1 MDRNRSYEDRKK
13 SGLFRIFPPKTAS
26 FRFKTAKRAERPSAS
41 TAIHRQPIAGP
52 GFFPIFATVSF
63 HKRTT
68 RKPNDMIRKILLS
81 VALLSAGGALHAQ
94 PKVIA
99 HRGYWTAPGSA
110 QNSLA
115 SFAKA
120 DSIGVYG
127 SEMDVWLT
135 GDDKLVVNH
144 DQVYKGT
151 DIDMARA
158 RARDITRIVLPNG
171 ENLPTLDEYLETVA
185 ARPATRLVLETKTL
199 VPYRREGH
207 RGGKDRPRAGKTRPY
222 GADGLHLLLAER
234 LSGVPEAAARSQCL
248 LPGRRSLARK
258 PPPRGPDG
266 SRLLGGRAAPAPRMD
281 RAGPPGGT
289 RSQCLDGEFGGRR
302 CAISSR
308 RAWTTSPP
316 TIPNACKA
324 LLRE

>member
-1 MDRNRSYEDRKK
+1 
-13 SGLFRIFPPKTAS
+13 
-26 FRFKTAKRAERPSAS
+26 
-41 TAIHRQPIAGP
+41 
-52 GFFPIFATVSF
+52 
-63 HKRTT
+63 
-68 RKPNDMIRKILLS
+68 MIRKILLS

-199 VPYRREGH
+199 VPYRREDIAVEKIVRALEKHGLTERTDFISFSLNACLEYRKRLPEANVYDLAGDLSPESLRRVALTGLDYSAGVLRQH
-207 RGGKDRPRAGKTRPY
+207 PEWIEQAHRAGLEVNVWTVNSEEEMRYFIAQGVDYITTDYP
-222 GADGLHLLLAER
+222 ER
-234 LSGVPEAAARSQCL
+234 LQ
-248 LPGRRSLARK
+248 
-258 PPPRGPDG
+258 
-266 SRLLGGRAAPAPRMD
+266 
-281 RAGPPGGT
+281 
-289 RSQCLDGEFGGRR
+289 
-302 CAISSR
+302 
-308 RAWTTSPP
+308 
-316 TIPNACKA
+316 A
-324 LLRE
+324 LLRK

>member
-68 RKPNDMIRKILLS
+68 RKPNDIIRKILLS

-171 ENLPTLDEYLETVA
+171 ENLPTLDEYLEAVA

-199 VPYRREGH
+199 VPYRREDIAVEKIVRALERHGLTERTDFISFSLNACLEYRKRLPEANVYYLAGDLSPESLRRVALTGLDYSAGVLRQH
-207 RGGKDRPRAGKTRPY
+207 PEWIEQAHRAGLEVNVWTVNSEEEMRYFIAQGVDYITTDYP
-222 GADGLHLLLAER
+222 ER
-234 LSGVPEAAARSQCL
+234 LQ
-248 LPGRRSLARK
+248 
-258 PPPRGPDG
+258 
-266 SRLLGGRAAPAPRMD
+266 
-281 RAGPPGGT
+281 
-289 RSQCLDGEFGGRR
+289 
-302 CAISSR
+302 
-308 RAWTTSPP
+308 
-316 TIPNACKA
+316 A

>member
-26 FRFKTAKRAERPSAS
+26 FRFKTAKRAERPPAS

-158 RARDITRIVLPNG
+158 GPGTSRGSCCPTARTCPRSTSTSRRWRPSHHPARPGDEDARP
-171 ENLPTLDEYLETVA
+171 LPTG
-185 ARPATRLVLETKTL
+185 
-199 VPYRREGH
+199 GH

-234 LSGVPEAAARSQCL
+234 LSGVPEAATRSQCL

-266 SRLLGGRAAPAPRMD
+266 SRLLGRA
-281 RAGPPGGT
+281 
-289 RSQCLDGEFGGRR
+289 C
-302 CAISSR
+302 CASTPNGSSR
-308 RAWTTSPP
+308 LTGRDS
-316 TIPNACKA
+316 KSMSG
-324 LLRE
+324 R

>member
-1 MDRNRSYEDRKK
+1 
-13 SGLFRIFPPKTAS
+13 
-26 FRFKTAKRAERPSAS
+26 
-41 TAIHRQPIAGP
+41 
-52 GFFPIFATVSF
+52 
-63 HKRTT
+63 
-68 RKPNDMIRKILLS
+68 MIRKILLS

-120 DSIGVYG
+120 DSI
-127 SEMDVWLT
+127 DVWLT

-199 VPYRREGH
+199 VPYRREDIAVE
-207 RGGKDRPRAGKTRPY
+207 KIVRALEKH
-222 GADGLHLLLAER
+222 GLTER
-234 LSGVPEAAARSQCL
+234 TDFISF
-248 LPGRRSLARK
+248 SL
-258 PPPRGPDG
+258 
-266 SRLLGGRAAPAPRMD
+266 
-281 RAGPPGGT
+281 
-289 RSQCLDGEFGGRR
+289 
-302 CAISSR
+302 
-308 RAWTTSPP
+308 
-316 TIPNACKA
+316 NAC
-324 LLRE
+324 LEYR

>member
-1 MDRNRSYEDRKK
+1 
-13 SGLFRIFPPKTAS
+13 
-26 FRFKTAKRAERPSAS
+26 
-41 TAIHRQPIAGP
+41 
-52 GFFPIFATVSF
+52 
-63 HKRTT
+63 
-68 RKPNDMIRKILLS
+68 MIRKILLS

-171 ENLPTLDEYLETVA
+171 ENIPTFDAYLKLVA
-185 ARPATRLVLETKTL
+185 SKPDTRLILEMKSLSDYNREDLAAKKIVKQLKKYGVLDQTEIIAFSINACMAFKKLIPDTKIYYL
-199 VPYRREGH
+199 NGDLAPKSIKKLGL
-207 RGGKDRPRAGKTRPY
+207 AGIDYSMKVLRKNPEWVKQAHDLGLEVNVWTVDEE
-222 GADGLHLLLAER
+222 ADMKYFIDLGVDYITTDYPER
-234 LSGVPEAAARSQCL
+234 LQ
-248 LPGRRSLARK
+248 
-258 PPPRGPDG
+258 
-266 SRLLGGRAAPAPRMD
+266 
-281 RAGPPGGT
+281 
-289 RSQCLDGEFGGRR
+289 
-302 CAISSR
+302 
-308 RAWTTSPP
+308 
-316 TIPNACKA
+316 A
-324 LLRE
+324 LLKK